1 MKIGIDIRVLMDKY
15 YSGVSEYT
23 ANLLMAI
30 LRQDKLNNYKFFYN
44 SWHDLD
50 GRLDSWQQDNSE
62 LIGTHIPNK
71 IFYSLQRF
79 LAYPKLDK
87 ILGGV
92 DIFWS
97 PHFNFS
103 SFSGPAFGLKK
114 IITVCDLSFLIYP
127 EFFSWRK
134 RLWHGGLGIK
144 KLLRESESI
153 VAISEHT
160 KRDIIE
166 LIGVEAEKITVI
178 YPGNNISRVIPNEE
192 VEKSFLQKNY
202 LMAPASFESD
212 PFVLFV
218 SNIEPRK
225 NIKGLIEAFNM
236 LRNKYQ
242 SDPKLR
248 KLKLVLAGASGWK
261 NKAIYQAWRQSPYQ
275 EDIKFLGY
283 ISQAEKEILYHSASV
298 LAYPSFYEGFGF
310 PPLEAMTY
318 GLPVVCSNVA
328 SLPEVVGEAAVM
340 INPFDAEEIAE
351 ALANVLTDDDLRASL
366 IVKGYER
373 AKIFSWNK
381 TAGEYLQLFK
391 SL

>member
-1 MKIGIDIRVLMDKY
+1 MKIGVDIRVLMDKY

-44 SWHDLD
+44 SWHDLG
-50 GRLDSWQQDNSE
+50 GRLDRWQQENSE
-62 LIGTHIPNK
+62 LIGTHVPNK
-71 IFYSLQRF
+71 IFYSLQKF

-103 SFSGPAFGLKK
+103 SFSGSASGLKK
-114 IITVCDLSFLIYP
+114 IITVCDLSFLRYP

-134 RLWHGGLGIK
+134 RLWHGGLDIK

-166 LIGVEAEKITVI
+166 LIGIDAKKITVI
-178 YPGNNISRVIPNEE
+178 YPGNNISRSQPAAAAKEH
-192 VEKSFLQKNY
+192 FLRQHD
-202 LMAPASFESD
+202 LIIDGEQGTA

-225 NIKGLIEAFNM
+225 NIKGLIEAFNI

-242 SDPKLR
+242 SDLKLS

-275 EDIKFLGY
+275 KDIKFLGY
-283 ISQAEKEILYHSASV
+283 ISQAEKEILYDSAAM

-310 PPLEAMTY
+310 PPLEAMTF

-328 SLPEVVGEAAVM
+328 SLPEVVGEAAIM
-340 INPFDAEEIAE
+340 INPFDSEEIAE
-351 ALANVLTDDDLRASL
+351 ALASILIDDDLRESL
-366 IVKGYER
+366 INKGYER
-373 AKIFSWNK
+373 AKLFSWDK